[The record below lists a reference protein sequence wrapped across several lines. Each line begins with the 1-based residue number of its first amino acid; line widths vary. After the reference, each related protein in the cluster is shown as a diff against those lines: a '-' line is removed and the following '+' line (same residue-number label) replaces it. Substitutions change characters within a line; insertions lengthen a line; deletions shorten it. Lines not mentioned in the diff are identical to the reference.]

1 MLLLLNKTN
10 CSSYSSFETIM
21 STEIRSQSDNRYA
34 SDYSDTGADDNN
46 SEYTYD
52 SESPR
57 YHDDDS
63 PRFDDDSRTTA
74 KSGKIETIQ
83 AKKISEVL
91 VTDGKYIIQDYSDI
105 VPFIV
110 NVIKEISSM
119 FDIDDDSAQ
128 ILLQNCSAKNEFN
141 IRWNKEKLMD
151 QYFSNQDKLLEDAG
165 LSLYSSNKIKQ
176 RLSEINAKTI
186 ENNAINLN
194 DEKISIQ
201 TFTCPICY
209 SDENIKES
217 FSLGC
222 DHRFCITCYS
232 EYLQTQI
239 GDGPACLR
247 AHCPQHKCNQAITQS
262 VYRHLVKEET
272 FKRYEM
278 YVMRN
283 FIELS
288 KNMKYCPAAGCEKV
302 AVGTGITTI
311 RCSCSNPFCFKCGD
325 EAHDPCSCAQLNAW
339 REKCQNDSETAN
351 WIVANTKKCPKC
363 NTNIEKNQGCNHMN
377 CKLCT
382 YQFCWICLGLWSE
395 HNNNYNC
402 NRYDPK
408 NKSPELTAAEQAK
421 TELDR
426 YLHYFQ
432 RYMGHEKALK
442 FEVDRRNKAV
452 LQQRLETQQASW
464 IDIHELKQATDQV
477 IDCRRILKYTYA
489 LGYFL
494 EDNTPEKQLFEHHQ
508 EMLEKNTDMLHEIT
522 EKSLEDI
529 DHQNVVNLTK
539 VTEKFS
545 QSLLSNI
552 VEGVVQNEASI
563 FMLNQSSSS
572 SSSSSNFGKVIAET
586 ISTSKKSE
594 KSAKPKKK

>member
-1 MLLLLNKTN
+1 MAEFRGIS
-10 CSSYSSFETIM
+10 CESSG
-21 STEIRSQSDNRYA
+21 RYG
-34 SDYSDTGADDNN
+34 SDYSDGGGIDDNN

-57 YHDDDS
+57 YNDDDDS
-63 PRFDDDSRTTA
+63 PRYDVDNNMKLNT
-74 KSGKIETIQ
+74 IETIQ
-83 AKKISEVL
+83 TKKISEVL
-91 VTDGKYIIQDYSDI
+91 IADGKYIIQDYLDI
-105 VPFIV
+105 APFIV

-119 FDIDDDSAQ
+119 FDIDDDAAQ

-151 QYFSNQDKLLEDAG
+151 QYFSNQDKLLDDAG
-165 LSLYSSNKIKQ
+165 LSLYSSAIIKQ
-176 RLSEINAKTI
+176 RLSGLNNKVMGEQVVVLTDDNKTSKN
-186 ENNAINLN
+186 EM
-194 DEKISIQ
+194 
-201 TFTCPICY
+201 FTCPVCY
-209 SDENIKES
+209 CEEDVKDS

-222 DHRFCITCYS
+222 DHKFCITCYS
-232 EYLQTQI
+232 EYLHTQI

-247 AHCPQHKCNQAITQS
+247 AHCPQHKCNQAITKS
-262 VYRHLVKEET
+262 VYHQLVKEEA

-278 YVMRN
+278 FLMKN
-283 FIELS
+283 FIETS

-302 AVGTGITTI
+302 AVGTGITTV

-363 NTNIEKNQGCNHMN
+363 NTNIEKNQGCNHMS

-382 YQFCWICLGLWSE
+382 YQFCWICMGNWSE

-432 RYMGHEKALK
+432 RYMNHEKSLK
-442 FEVDRRNKAV
+442 YEINRRNKAT

-494 EDNTPEKQLFEHHQ
+494 EDKTPEKQLFEHHQ

-522 EKSLEDI
+522 EKALEDI
-529 DHQNVVNLTK
+529 DHQKVVNLTK

-545 QSLLSNI
+545 QSLLANI
-552 VEGVVQNEASI
+552 VDGVVQNEASI
-563 FMLNQSSSS
+563 FMMNQSSSSTSSSS
-572 SSSSSNFGKVIAET
+572 SSSAAVQAVKPEKLSG
-586 ISTSKKSE
+586 SKAE
-594 KSAKPKKK
+594 KSAKSTKKK